1 MSESDS
7 TSGYRLAALAARIC
21 PNLCQRDAPKAI
33 KIAQRLLSLAEFRI
47 LYDETGFEDDDE
59 DYSKNYPAHGFK
71 DGVKIIT
78 REKRFD
84 RAMFFFRRFVRSC
97 SKTQKGAEKKIE
109 TMRAKYFTEQDIE
122 SFGRDFAVW
131 KRN

>member
-7 TSGYRLAALAARIC
+7 TSGYQLAALAARIC

-33 KIAQRLLSLAEFRI
+33 KIAQRLLSVAESRI
-47 LYDETGFEDDDE
+47 LYDETGLLPDE
-59 DYSKNYPAHGFK
+59 AYKNFPEHGFK

-122 SFGRDFAVW
+122 SFGRDF
-131 KRN
+131 